1 MGEIAEKSFRKG
13 LFFSRIALA
22 SDHAGFRLKEA
33 VKKMLVEKCFE
44 AKDFGAFREE
54 PADDYPDYILPAC
67 EHVAQSRG
75 EAVAVVFGGSGIGE
89 CIAANKVKGVRAAIA
104 YSSETA
110 KLCREHNNA
119 NVLCLGGRTMKQKEA
134 LEYAEAFL
142 NTPFSGEERHARRL
156 NKIAEYEKK
165 K

>member
-1 MGEIAEKSFRKG
+1 MGEIAGKGFRKG
-13 LFFSRIALA
+13 LFFSRVALA
-22 SDHAGFRLKEA
+22 SDHAGFQLKEA
-33 VKKMLVEKCFE
+33 VKKMLEEKEFE
-44 AKDFGAFREE
+44 VKDFGALKLDEK
-54 PADDYPDYILPAC
+54 DDYPDFILPAC
-67 EHVAQSRG
+67 EFVAQSGG
-75 EAVAVVFGGSGIGE
+75 EAVAIVFGGSGVGE
-89 CIAANKVKGVRAAIA
+89 CIAANKVRGVRAAIA

-119 NVLCLGGRTMKQKEA
+119 NVLCLGGRTMKQKDC
-134 LEYAEAFL
+134 LKWAEEFL